1 MFDQQPTLEL
11 LFEQLG
17 LSSESDAIDQFIDEH
32 QLPEGTMMHVA
43 SFWTEN
49 QKQFL
54 SSHWQ
59 KDDEWSIVIDN
70 LNELLN
76 KDIKEARIQNLKK

>member
-1 MFDQQPTLEL
+1 MFNQQPTLEL

-32 QLPEGTMMHVA
+32 QLAEGTMMHSA
-43 SFWTEN
+43 SFWSN
-49 QKQFL
+49 SQQQFL

>member
-17 LSSESDAIDQFIDEH
+17 LSSESDAIDQFVEEH
-32 QLPEGTMMHVA
+32 QLPEGTMMHLA
-43 SFWTEN
+43 PFWTEN

-76 KDIKEARIQNLKK
+76 KDIKAERIKNLRK

>member
-17 LSSESDAIDQFIDEH
+17 LSSESDAMDKFIDEH
-32 QLPEGTMMHVA
+32 QLAEGTMMHSA
-43 SFWTEN
+43 SFWSN
-49 QKQFL
+49 SQQQFL

-76 KDIKEARIQNLKK
+76 RNLKAEHIENLKK

>member
-1 MFDQQPTLEL
+1 MLDMDVTLEM

-17 LSSESDAIDQFIDEH
+17 LSSKSEDIDKFIDEH
-32 QLPEGTMMHVA
+32 QLSDGEMMHLA
-43 SFWTEN
+43 DFWTES

-59 KDDEWSIVIDN
+59 KDDEWALVIDN
-70 LNELLN
+70 LNEQLHS
-76 KDIKEARIQNLKK
+76 DAQARAQQK

>member
-1 MFDQQPTLEL
+1 M
-11 LFEQLG
+11 G
-17 LSSESDAIDQFIDEH
+17 LSSESDAIDKINNKH
-32 QLPEGTMMHVA
+32 QLAEGTKMHSA
-43 SFWTEN
+43 SFWN
-49 QKQFL
+49 KSQQQFL

-76 KDIKEARIQNLKK
+76 KDLKADHIENLKK